1 MACECAALLK
11 PLVWSRFPAFQAG
24 VLLALASPVVCVLTV
39 LRFRSADLRFP
50 MLFATLVFAL
60 SGAQLFDPQVCWICS
75 NDASSALISTWGCL
89 D

>member
-1 MACECAALLK
+1 MKLPAWALFTA
-11 PLVWSRFPAFQAG
+11 SQAG

-60 SGAQLFDPQVCWICS
+60 SGAHSSDRQVFELCI
-75 NDASSALISTWGCL
+75 L
-89 D
+89 